1 LFIFFIESQQH
12 WQDSIQKGLCFGRD
26 TALLFHSNFFMNN
39 LIISSPSFSEGADIP
54 VKFSCKGEN
63 ISPAI
68 KIGSLPQEARS
79 LAVIVEDPDAPRG
92 IFDHWVIWNLQPL
105 DTIAENSKDG
115 VKGNNGKGET
125 GYTGPC
131 PPSGTH
137 RYQFKVYALDATLD
151 LPIGTN
157 KINLMNAMKEHVIAG
172 GELTGLFSSQSKV
185 RV

>member
-1 LFIFFIESQQH
+1 
-12 WQDSIQKGLCFGRD
+12 
-26 TALLFHSNFFMNN
+26 MNN
-39 LIISSPSFSEGADIP
+39 LKITSPSFTEGADIP

-68 KIGSLPQEARS
+68 KIGSLPAEARS

-92 IFDHWVIWNLQPL
+92 IFDHWVVWNLQPRSK
-105 DTIAENSKDG
+105 IAENSSDG
-115 VKGNNGKGET
+115 FQGKNGMGVN

-137 RYQFKVYALDATLD
+137 RYQFKVYALDTMLD

-157 KINLMNAMKEHVIAG
+157 KINLMNAMKECVIAG
-172 GELTGLFSSQSKV
+172 GELTGMCSSQSKV
-185 RV
+185 SA

>member
-1 LFIFFIESQQH
+1 
-12 WQDSIQKGLCFGRD
+12 
-26 TALLFHSNFFMNN
+26 MNN
-39 LIISSPSFSEGADIP
+39 LIITSSSFNEGADIP

-63 ISPAI
+63 INPEI
-68 KIGSLPQEARS
+68 RIGSLPTEAKS

-92 IFDHWVIWNLQPL
+92 IFDHWVVWNLQPRN
-105 DTIAENSKDG
+105 TIAENSSDG
-115 VKGNNGKGET
+115 VQGKNGMGGN

-151 LPIGTN
+151 LPVATN

-172 GELTGLFSSQSKV
+172 GELTGLFSSQTKV
-185 RV
+185 NV